1 MGQSLGYNYRMFA
14 RHGFRVFASGF
25 LGLLLG
31 YMPLAGA
38 ESSLAFGPAAG
49 LSDGARA
56 LFAGDYDNGIALT
69 QDGLKQETG
78 RQERAAGLSNL
89 CAGYVGSKEYDLA
102 IAACTQAI
110 ELRPSNWRAFNNR
123 ALAHLAKGDL
133 RAARS
138 DVTAGMALNPE
149 SGLLARVDDLV
160 SAREPVRVF
169 AQTDQN

>member
-1 MGQSLGYNYRMFA
+1 M
-14 RHGFRVFASGF
+14 
-25 LGLLLG
+25 LG

-38 ESSLAFGPAAG
+38 ESSMTFGPAAG
-49 LSDGARA
+49 LADGARA

-69 QDGLKQETG
+69 QVGLKQETG
-78 RQERAAGLSNL
+78 SRERAAGLSNL
-89 CAGYVGSKEYDLA
+89 CAGYVGSKAYDQA

-123 ALAHLAKGDL
+123 ALAYLAQGDL

-149 SGLLARVDDLV
+149 SGLLARVDAMI
-160 SAREPVRVF
+160 SMREP
-169 AQTDQN
+169 AQVYAQAVDN

>member
-1 MGQSLGYNYRMFA
+1 MFA
-14 RHGFRVFASGF
+14 RAGFRVFAGGF
-25 LGLLLG
+25 LILALG
-31 YMPLAGA
+31 FTPLAGA
-38 ESSLAFGPAAG
+38 ESSLTFGPAAG

-69 QDGLKQETG
+69 QAGLKRETG
-78 RQERAAGLSNL
+78 KRERAAGLSNL
-89 CAGYVGSKEYDLA
+89 CAGFVGSQAYDEA

-138 DVTAGMALNPE
+138 DVSAGLALNSE
-149 SGLLARVDDLV
+149 SRLLARVDDMV
-160 SAREPVRVF
+160 RTQEPAQVF
-169 AQTDQN
+169 ARANAN

>member
-1 MGQSLGYNYRMFA
+1 MSA
-14 RHGFRVFASGF
+14 RHGFRVFSVGL

-31 YMPLAGA
+31 HVPLAAA

-69 QDGLKQETG
+69 QAGLKQATA
-78 RQERAAGLSNL
+78 RRERAAGLSNL
-89 CAGYVGSKEYDLA
+89 CAGYVGSEEYDLA

-133 RAARS
+133 RAARA

-160 SAREPVRVF
+160 SRREPAQVF
-169 AQTDQN
+169 AQTDHNTEQN